1 MKNLTEFCKTVKT
14 GVDPRLRRISIII
27 SKLEV
32 RGFEP
37 RTFRMQS
44 GRSTTELH
52 PRLASKC
59 WKFAYRS

>member
-1 MKNLTEFCKTVKT
+1 MKNLTEFCKTVET
-14 GVDPRLRRISIII
+14 GVDPLLRRISIII

-52 PRLASKC
+52 PPPRI
-59 WKFAYRS
+59 

>member
-1 MKNLTEFCKTVKT
+1 MGVLPDLLKTSFTKT
-14 GVDPRLRRISIII
+14 DLGKEKTNV
-27 SKLEV
+27 EM

-52 PRLASKC
+52 PQLDINVQ
-59 WKFAYRS
+59 

>member
-1 MKNLTEFCKTVKT
+1 MKKKENKEEKFIYKKKV
-14 GVDPRLRRISIII
+14 
-27 SKLEV
+27 EV

-52 PRLASKC
+52 PREVTRPGNLDV
-59 WKFAYRS
+59 W

>member
-1 MKNLTEFCKTVKT
+1 MAKKENKEEKFYTRKKV
-14 GVDPRLRRISIII
+14 
-27 SKLEV
+27 EV

-52 PRLASKC
+52 PREMTRTGNLDV
-59 WKFAYRS
+59 W

>member
-1 MKNLTEFCKTVKT
+1 MKNLTEFCKTVET
-14 GVDPRLRRISIII
+14 GVDPLLRRISIIM